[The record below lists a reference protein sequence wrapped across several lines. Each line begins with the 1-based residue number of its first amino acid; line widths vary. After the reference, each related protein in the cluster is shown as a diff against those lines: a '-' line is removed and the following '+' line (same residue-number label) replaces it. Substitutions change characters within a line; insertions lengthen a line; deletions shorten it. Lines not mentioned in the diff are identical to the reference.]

1 MADVDTVLIGAGPA
15 SLAVALALCDS
26 LGAESV
32 MAVDPAGTWMADWRR
47 RFRAHRIE
55 HLRSSVFHHPH
66 PDPDRFLDR
75 CSESDMVV
83 RDQYR
88 LPGSGAFDRFI
99 DEAVSEAGISHR
111 VIADCAVDVCQGRTG
126 VRVETASGSPVE
138 ARRAVVA
145 TNPRSHQESGWYAI
159 RGAETID
166 LNAADLVYRRILVL
180 GGGLTAARLAVAAVE
195 GGADVTLAA
204 RRKISVRPFDIL
216 PGWMG
221 PRFLRGFEAEPSWVE
236 RRRMVADGREGT
248 MPPWARRS
256 VGESV
261 GRGLRLK
268 NGIAWELEPAGEVV
282 VARFA
287 DGSVDCFDEVWQ
299 AFGGSPDVAS
309 SPLLTRVAQRHPNG
323 VIDGLPVLDEELRW
337 PGTDI
342 HVVGALAALQL
353 GPGAG
358 NLHGHRRAARRVVG
372 VVASCLADPASPSSR
387 HDAA

>member
-15 SLAVALALCDS
+15 SLAVALALRDS
-26 LGAESV
+26 LGADSV
-32 MAVDPAGTWMADWRR
+32 LAVDPAGTWMADWRR

-75 CSESDMVV
+75 SCETDLVV

-88 LPGSGAFDRFI
+88 LPQSAAFDRFI
-99 DEAVSEAGISHR
+99 DEAVAEAGISDR
-111 VIADCAVDVCQGRTG
+111 VIAECVVDVCQGRSG
-126 VRVETASGSPVE
+126 VRVETASGGSVE

-145 TNPRSHQESGWYAI
+145 TNPRRHQESACHAI

-166 LNAADLVYRRILVL
+166 LNTAQLAYRRILVL
-180 GGGLTAARLAVAAVE
+180 GGGLTAARLAVAAVD
-195 GGADVTLAA
+195 GGADVTMAT

-221 PRFLRGFEAEPSWVE
+221 PRFLSGFEAEPSWVE

-248 MPPWARRS
+248 MPPWARRG
-256 VGESV
+256 VAESAD
-261 GRGLRLK
+261 RGLGLK
-268 NGIAWELEPAGEVV
+268 NGVAWELEPAGDIV

-287 DGSVDCFDEVWQ
+287 DGSVVCFDEVWQ

-309 SPLLTRVAQRHPNG
+309 SPVLTRVAQRHPNL
-323 VIDGLPVLDEELRW
+323 VIDGLPVLDEQLRW
-337 PGTDI
+337 PGTEI

-358 NLHGHRRAARRVVG
+358 NMHGHRRAARRVVG
-372 VVASCLADPASPSSR
+372 AVASCLAEPASQTSR